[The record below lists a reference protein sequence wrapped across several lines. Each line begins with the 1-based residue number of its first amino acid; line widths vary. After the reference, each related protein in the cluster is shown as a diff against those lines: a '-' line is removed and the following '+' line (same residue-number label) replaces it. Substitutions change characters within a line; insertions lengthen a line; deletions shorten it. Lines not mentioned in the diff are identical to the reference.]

1 MATLQSEHKVF
12 IVGRLAA
19 FDTPHQAAEAVKE
32 EFGIVVSPQQVQTYH
47 PEKHAG
53 RNLSKTFKDLF
64 YELRAKFRE
73 ETDAI
78 PIANKA
84 YRIKVLHRM
93 ASNAEKNKN
102 MVLTA
107 ALLEQAAKE
116 MGEAYTNKQ
125 KLEHTGANG
134 APLRTGFTPTEYA
147 EAQALLNQS
156 LRDLD

>member
-1 MATLQSEHKVF
+1 MIITQKFRDSIDELILKEAPKDPELADGIRLLDIKAKEQGIVFYEMAFKIMLKYD
-12 IVGRLAA
+12 AKK
-19 FDTPHQAAEAVKE
+19 AAEAVKE

-102 MVLTA
+102 I
-107 ALLEQAAKE
+107 
-116 MGEAYTNKQ
+116 
-125 KLEHTGANG
+125 
-134 APLRTGFTPTEYA
+134 
-147 EAQALLNQS
+147 S
-156 LRDLD
+156 